1 MTYKTNRT
9 YSPEQLQVLAAE
21 LLPDLIR
28 ARVGLLSGEL
38 GTGKTT
44 FVQGVAKALGVDH
57 AVRSPTYTLINE
69 YKVTHPDIDHL
80 IHIDLYRLDHV
91 DSAERAQ
98 LGIDEWLNRPRTLVL
113 IEWPERLEQVPRGL
127 WVEIRVGESGR
138 EVRIS

>member
-21 LLPDLIR
+21 LLPELIR

-44 FVQGVAKALGVDH
+44 FVQGVAKALGVDR

-69 YKVTHPDIDHL
+69 YKVRHPDIDHL
-80 IHIDLYRLDHV
+80 IHIDLYRLGHV
-91 DSAERAQ
+91 DVAERAQ
-98 LGIDEWLNRPRTLVL
+98 LGKI
-113 IEWPERLEQVPRGL
+113 
-127 WVEIRVGESGR
+127 GR
-138 EVRIS
+138 AHV